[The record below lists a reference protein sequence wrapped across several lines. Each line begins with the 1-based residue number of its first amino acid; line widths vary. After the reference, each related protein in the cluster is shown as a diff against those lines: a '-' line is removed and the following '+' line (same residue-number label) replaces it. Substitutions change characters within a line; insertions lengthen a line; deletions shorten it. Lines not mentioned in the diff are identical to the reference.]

1 MPYAKSVYRKDFEAR
16 VRDLLNE
23 AKNAQRLPHERAV
36 IRDMVFQCAIFQ
48 TSAALEVYI
57 KLLIEGWV
65 FALKTQNK
73 STDLPVLPR
82 GFLIASRFRKHFD
95 HFAYTGDES
104 QILKSIS
111 REYHAW
117 PIFDSDFPL
126 PPYFDGKLFH
136 ERTAYPSF
144 KNLKRLFL
152 RVGIDNFQSQM
163 DRLLRSDVETLVEN
177 FQSIRTALAH
187 SSPPSLTLLDVR
199 NNLTDMERLVRCIDR
214 VFFRHVARHGGVVC
228 WT

>member
-1 MPYAKSVYRKDFEAR
+1 MPYAKSVYRRDFETR

-23 AKNAQRLPHERAV
+23 ARNAQRLPPERGA

-73 STDLPVLPR
+73 SADLPDLPR
-82 GFLIASRFRKHFD
+82 GFLITSRLRKHFD
-95 HFAYTGDES
+95 QFAYTGDEA
-104 QILKSIS
+104 QILRSIP
-111 REYHAW
+111 REYQAW
-117 PIFDSDFPL
+117 PIFDPNFL
-126 PPYFDGKLFH
+126 FPPYFDGKLFH
-136 ERTAYPSF
+136 EKTAYPSF

-152 RVGIDNFQSQM
+152 RVGIDNFQAQM
-163 DRLLRSDVETLVEN
+163 NRLLKSDVETLVEN

-187 SSPPSLTLLDVR
+187 SSPPALTLLDVK
-199 NNLTDMERLVRCIDR
+199 NNLADMDRLVRCIDR